1 MMSDLSN
8 TTSPTVRATS
18 SSVPRVPGLVLALA
32 LTIPALGPAPADGQ
46 EPRPGENVRISE
58 AEPGRAHYEV
68 RVAAHPSD
76 PDAMLA
82 AGMVWDDSAERYDV
96 LAYRTSDGG
105 ASWTRSLEVDG
116 MTSDPTLAFG
126 PDGWAYLTEI
136 GSGEEQVH
144 RSPDG
149 GRSWVDPIVVSTG
162 DRPFLAVSGAGTE
175 HAGRLYVHASSRTE
189 PLKGGRGEKA
199 VRVVRA
205 DDHGSELLP
214 SRTLHA
220 EEGRY
225 VLGNGPSTV
234 LSDGTLVL
242 LYPERLDGSEI
253 GFHEGATQ
261 EDPRVGDEA
270 NARLRALVSPD
281 GGESFRP
288 AVTVGDWFHR
298 FGRGRTA
305 TVPAL
310 AADTSDGPFRDRVY
324 AAWTDFRSGE
334 GRILLSHSEDRG
346 RSWSEPVVVNR
357 DGGPAFRPML
367 AVNRDGVLGVSWYDR
382 RSSESGL
389 GWDVRFAASIDGGET
404 FGPAARVSG
413 EPFRYGWEGGLMTV
427 GQGGGGEERHSA
439 DVSLHGFNDMGGH
452 TAGMAADASG
462 RFHPVWVDNRTGVP
476 QMWTAPV
483 EVDARAVRHGD
494 PALSNLRDLTSK
506 TKLRVERT
514 GYRGAPGTVTLRVR
528 LANTSEDTIRGPAF
542 LRVLDLWSEYGE
554 VEIQDARN
562 GREGPGAV
570 IPLTEALPAGGLEPG
585 GAAAPVEIS
594 ARVDATEELG
604 PMDPPPPGRRTGP
617 GYGLLN
623 LDLEVLGR
631 VQGGGDR

>member
-1 MMSDLSN
+1 MNPVHPDDTKRDIRTSN
-8 TTSPTVRATS
+8 RFTTRAPI
-18 SSVPRVPGLVLALA
+18 VVLALA
-32 LTIPALGPAPADGQ
+32 LTVSALGPTPASAQD
-46 EPRPGENVRISE
+46 PRPGENVRISE

-76 PDAMLA
+76 PNTLLA
-82 AGMVWDDSAERYDV
+82 AGMIWDDSAEHYDV

-105 ASWTRSLEVDG
+105 GSWTPSLEIEG
-116 MTSDPTLAFG
+116 GTSDPTLAFG
-126 PDGWAYLTEI
+126 PDGWAYLTTI
-136 GSGEEQVH
+136 GGGRKQLR

-149 GRSWVDPIVVSTG
+149 GESWGEAIAMETG

-175 HAGRLYVHASSRTE
+175 HEGRVFVHASSRSE
-189 PLKGGRGEKA
+189 PLDRGRGGSA

-205 DDHGSELLP
+205 DDHGSKLLAP
-214 SRTLHA
+214 RTLHA
-220 EEGRY
+220 EDGRY
-225 VLGNGPSTV
+225 VLGAGESTV

-242 LYPERLDGSEI
+242 LYPERLDKSEI

-261 EDPRVGDEA
+261 EAPRVGDEP

-281 GGESFRP
+281 GGDSFRP
-288 AVTVGDWFHR
+288 AVTVGDWYHR

-305 TVPAL
+305 TIPAL
-310 AADTSDGPFRDRVY
+310 AADTSEGPFRDRLY

-334 GRILLSHSEDRG
+334 GQILVAHSEDQG

-357 DGGPAFRPML
+357 GGGPAFRPML
-367 AVNRDGVLGVSWYDR
+367 AVNGDGVLGVAWYDR

-404 FGPAARVSG
+404 FGPAVRVSE
-413 EPFRYGWEGGLMTV
+413 EPFRYAWDGGLVTM
-427 GQGGGGEERHSA
+427 GEGGGGEERHTA
-439 DVSLHGFNDMGGH
+439 DVGLHGFNDMGGH
-452 TAGMAADASG
+452 TAGMAVDASG

-483 EVDARAVRHGD
+483 EVDAEAARHGD
-494 PALSNLRDLTSK
+494 PTLSELQDLTSG
-506 TKLRVERT
+506 TELRVGRT
-514 GYRGAPGTVTLRVR
+514 GYRGAPGTVTLDVR
-528 LANTSEDTIRGPAF
+528 LVNSSEDTIRGPAF

-554 VEIQDARN
+554 VELEGDRN

-570 IPLTEALPAGGLEPG
+570 IPLAGALPEDGLAPDD
-585 GAAAPVEIS
+585 ATSPVEI
-594 ARVDATEELG
+594 RVRVTPTEELG

-623 LDLEVLGR
+623 LDLEALGR
-631 VQGGGDR
+631 VRDEGDR